1 MEDKRYWRGKVNVV
15 RAICLIRWGEV
26 RLIKKTSRIIKIQE
40 RGLISFLVPLTRAGL
55 TLVKNVLTPLAK
67 SVLIPLGSAAATSA
81 ADAAIQKKLHG
92 SESTALIIPNEE
104 MEDFVKTIK
113 SLQEP
118 ALLIKGVS
126 GTNENQG
133 KELI

>member
-1 MEDKRYWRGKVNVV
+1 M
-15 RAICLIRWGEV
+15 
-26 RLIKKTSRIIKIQE
+26 
-40 RGLISFLVPLTRAGL
+40 
-55 TLVKNVLTPLAK
+55 
-67 SVLIPLGSAAATSA
+67 IPLGSAAATSA

>member
-1 MEDKRYWRGKVNVV
+1 MI

-26 RLIKKTSRIIKIQE
+26 RLLEKTSRIITIQE
-40 RGLISFLVPLTRAGL
+40 RGLISFLVTLTRAGL
-55 TLVKNVLTPLAK
+55 PLVKNVLTPLAK

-81 ADAAIQKKLHG
+81 ADAVIQKKLHG
-92 SESTALIIPNEE
+92 SGATTLIIPNEE
-104 MEDFVKTIK
+104 MEDFMTTIK

-118 ALLIKGVS
+118 ALLLKGVS
-126 GTNENQG
+126 GKNENQG

>member
-1 MEDKRYWRGKVNVV
+1 M
-15 RAICLIRWGEV
+15 
-26 RLIKKTSRIIKIQE
+26 
-40 RGLISFLVPLTRAGL
+40 
-55 TLVKNVLTPLAK
+55 
-67 SVLIPLGSAAATSA
+67 IPLGSAAATSA

-104 MEDFVKTIK
+104 MEDFMKTIK

>member
-1 MEDKRYWRGKVNVV
+1 M
-15 RAICLIRWGEV
+15 
-26 RLIKKTSRIIKIQE
+26 T
-40 RGLISFLVPLTRAGL
+40 AGL

-104 MEDFVKTIK
+104 MEDFMKTIK

-118 ALLIKGVS
+118 ALLIKGVRS
-126 GTNENQG
+126 VERMKI
-133 KELI
+133 KEKN

>member
-1 MEDKRYWRGKVNVV
+1 MV

-26 RLIKKTSRIIKIQE
+26 RLLEKTSRIITIQE

-67 SVLIPLGSAAATSA
+67 SVLIPLGSAAAISA

-92 SESTALIIPNEE
+92 SGTTTLIIPNEE
-104 MEDFVKTIK
+104 MEDFMTTIK

-126 GTNENQG
+126 GTDENQG

>member
-1 MEDKRYWRGKVNVV
+1 MEDKRYWRGKINVV

-67 SVLIPLGSAAATSA
+67 SVLIPLGSAAAISA

-92 SESTALIIPNEE
+92 SGATTLIIPNEE
-104 MEDFVKTIK
+104 MKDFMKTIK
-113 SLQEP
+113 SLQKP